1 MKAFAEPPPGTG
13 TIRSDPVAMNRV
25 KDLILVG
32 AGGTS
37 ADVLALI
44 ESINE
49 RQPRYRVLGLLD
61 DADGLRGQTRYG
73 VPVLGSLAEVARRN
87 DVSFVDCLGSP
98 VSFARREATLLDR
111 GFDPLRF
118 ETLAHPTAFV
128 AGGAQLGP
136 GCILYPNV
144 VVLTGVVLG
153 AHVTVLA
160 NTVLNHEVA
169 VGDYAILASGV
180 NVSGRVRIGRAC
192 YIGCGASLREGI
204 AVGDGALIGL
214 GSAVV
219 RDVVAGAVVGGCPAR
234 PLRLRQ

>member
-1 MKAFAEPPPGTG
+1 MTH
-13 TIRSDPVAMNRV
+13 V

-37 ADVLALI
+37 ADVLAII

-49 RQPRYRVLGLLD
+49 RRPRYRVLGLLD
-61 DADGLRGQTRYG
+61 DAADLRGAARYG
-73 VPVLGSLAEVARRN
+73 MPVLGSLAEGVREA
-87 DVSFVDCLGSP
+87 DASFVDCLGSP
-98 VSFARREATLLDR
+98 ASFLRREAILRGSGLDPR
-111 GFDPLRF
+111 RF
-118 ETLAHPTAFV
+118 ETLIHPTVFC

-144 VVLTGVVLG
+144 VILAGVVLG

-160 NTVLNHEVA
+160 NTVLNHEVS

-204 AVGDGALIGL
+204 AVGDGALVGL

-219 RDVVAGAVVGGCPAR
+219 GDVAEGAVVGGSPAR
-234 PLRLRQ
+234 PIR

>member
-1 MKAFAEPPPGTG
+1 
-13 TIRSDPVAMNRV
+13 MNRV

-61 DADGLRGQTRYG
+61 DADDLRGQTRYG
-73 VPVLGSLAEVARRN
+73 VPVLGSLAEGARQT

-98 VSFARREATLLDR
+98 ASFSRREAILRDR

-118 ETLAHPTAFV
+118 ETLIHPTAFT

-144 VVLTGVVLG
+144 AILAGVVLG

-160 NTVLNHEVA
+160 NAVLNHEVA
-169 VGDYAILASGV
+169 IGDYTILASGV

-204 AVGDGALIGL
+204 TIGDGALVGL

-219 RDVVAGAVVGGCPAR
+219 RDVVAGAVVGGSPAR
-234 PLRLRQ
+234 PIRQRQ